1 MIVKS
6 GNTLRRNERCAGRPM
21 ENLPNGQNVAL
32 NHTLSLSRTCGS
44 VQAGDHCCPR
54 GIVPLPPYAVMET
67 NPVVVHGRKTAPS
80 LPCPSGCDAH
90 MAVLFSPPRDGL
102 SILEI
107 YGTYQTMAEDHAR
120 KSVDECHP
128 YREFEGMQPSR

>member
-1 MIVKS
+1 
-6 GNTLRRNERCAGRPM
+6 
-21 ENLPNGQNVAL
+21 
-32 NHTLSLSRTCGS
+32 
-44 VQAGDHCCPR
+44 
-54 GIVPLPPYAVMET
+54 
-67 NPVVVHGRKTAPS
+67 
-80 LPCPSGCDAH
+80 